1 MLSENFSNEELL
13 EIRKKHK
20 EKLALEQQET
30 EELYKAKIEKEKK
43 EEAERLAEMIKELA
57 TNSLFVF
64 NECLQKFILTDDK
77 KFVIEVNA
85 SKIYSSIISN
95 VELSNKIPL
104 LTHEALIKKVN
115 DAYPK
120 LKFVSYVQ
128 DDLKLGKFSI
138 AFKPI
143 LHNITPCD
151 IISESVP
158 RWKSIHSLPL
168 SGDVWVCY
176 VKYDGEISIEN
187 IKSDDLKSQIVK
199 LDLQPIL
206 WLQVSNFYKKVLA
219 CLGVAL
225 WLATLYTI
233 YVTKI
238 GAWAIFA
245 FPIFLIGCVYYLNI
259 SNAPSKEDLKKYF
272 NSTEYLANK
281 EVVSWYDEVP
291 KEFVLDVK
299 TAKRKAEMEYKNMIA
314 QA

>member
-13 EIRKKHK
+13 EIRRKHK

-30 EELYKAKIEKEKK
+30 EECYKAKIEKEKK

-57 TNSLFVF
+57 TNLLFVF

-85 SKIYSSIISN
+85 SKICSSIISN

-104 LTHEALIKKVN
+104 LIHETLTKKVN

-120 LKFVSYVQ
+120 LKFLSYIQ

-143 LHNITPCD
+143 LHNIIPCD

-199 LDLQPIL
+199 FELQPIL

-272 NSTEYLANK
+272 KSTEYLANK

-299 TAKRKAEMEYKNMIA
+299 TSKQKAEMEYKNMIA